1 MDGLPLVIGRLQHDF
16 RMWGDVDGP
25 RSLHLFGHYA
35 LIFEASCE
43 SFRLGEPRAP
53 NLVDEAA
60 NLGAT
65 AWWALDKHSASPIS
79 EEAIAEQYSQQST
92 STRGGWQ
99 THAKPLVE
107 WRRRLRRHSA
117 AVLWA
122 PARGMFKP
130 EEIVVPNLVSVIGLA
145 EHGAQWINQKGLQ
158 GDEFE

>member
-79 EEAIAEQYSQQST
+79 EEAIVSSTPSRALRLEAVGKHTRSPSLSGGVGYGATPPRCSGRQLAGCSSQK
-92 STRGGWQ
+92 R
-99 THAKPLVE
+99 
-107 WRRRLRRHSA
+107 
-117 AVLWA
+117 
-122 PARGMFKP
+122 
-130 EEIVVPNLVSVIGLA
+130 
-145 EHGAQWINQKGLQ
+145 
-158 GDEFE
+158 